1 MTLRASEMKRL
12 LADSSRMH
20 EPNHAKWIAEAVN
33 ALRSTRDP
41 RGAITLL
48 KTIRSHNNRERERR
62 SLDDVL
68 SWIERRLRTEPTV
81 EVGRLMLELGWL
93 RRMSVTRT
101 AARDPRDDGKP
112 RRSNGHGH
120 DRAHRRH

>member
-81 EVGRLMLELGWL
+81 
-93 RRMSVTRT
+93 
-101 AARDPRDDGKP
+101 
-112 RRSNGHGH
+112 
-120 DRAHRRH
+120 DRAPPGADGRGGERSAEADEADGPGQ